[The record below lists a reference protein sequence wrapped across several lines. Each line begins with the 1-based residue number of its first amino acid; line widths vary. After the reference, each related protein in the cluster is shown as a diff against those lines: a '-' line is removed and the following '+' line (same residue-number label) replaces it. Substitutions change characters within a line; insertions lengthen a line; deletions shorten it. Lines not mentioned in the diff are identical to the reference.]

1 MAKQKSKYPVG
12 KHPNTLANLAK
23 GRKKFTPGQSGNPA
37 GRPPDV
43 RYVSEE
49 LKKLLATGMVKEKA
63 IVEALAHNL
72 VRRALKNSY
81 DLNILLDR
89 TEGKVLQPV
98 GGENGEPIKYEIS
111 VKDAETKQLTDKII
125 AGGQVVSHIGLS

>member
-12 KHPNTLANLAK
+12 RHPNTLANLAK
-23 GRKKFTPGQSGNPA
+23 GRKKFKPGQSGNPA

-89 TEGKVLQPV
+89 TEGKVVQPIEGQIDSDV
-98 GGENGEPIKYEIS
+98 TFTIGKGYAGDEN
-111 VKDAETKQLTDKII
+111 KDDQA
-125 AGGQVVSHIGLS
+125 